1 MSSFVGSRTNL
12 EMQTIS
18 SWKDI
23 APFAGSV
30 VAYKTNSC
38 YLGASKGYVLEDKS
52 LQFGY
57 IEERISDWSCGERGY
72 HLIRLLKPDEL
83 PSNCALIDS
92 ELKSSI
98 SMRRASRDEIISIS
112 KAILADQAHF
122 EYMAEKN
129 GVSAILHKQLSKL

>member
-1 MSSFVGSRTNL
+1 MSSFVGSRSSS
-12 EMQTIS
+12 EMQTMS

-38 YLGASKGYVLEDKS
+38 YLGSLKGYVLEDKS

-57 IEERISDWSCGERGY
+57 IEERVSEWSCGERGY

-92 ELKSSI
+92 QLKSSI
-98 SMRRASRDEIISIS
+98 SMRRASRDEIISIT

-122 EYMAEKN
+122 EYMRDKN
-129 GVSAILHKQLSKL
+129 GVTAILNKNLSKL